1 MSFKNLKNN
10 LKAFQ
15 TAASTYVVEIVN
27 LYFHNSMC
35 IFILNKLKEVS
46 GFLIFFPPLT
56 QNALSFNTASFLKIG

>member
-10 LKAFQ
+10 SKAFQ

-35 IFILNKLKEVS
+35 IFILNKLKEVL
-46 GFLIFFPPLT
+46 GF
-56 QNALSFNTASFLKIG
+56 

>member
-15 TAASTYVVEIVN
+15 TAASTTYMVEIVN

-46 GFLIFFPPLT
+46 GF
-56 QNALSFNTASFLKIG
+56 